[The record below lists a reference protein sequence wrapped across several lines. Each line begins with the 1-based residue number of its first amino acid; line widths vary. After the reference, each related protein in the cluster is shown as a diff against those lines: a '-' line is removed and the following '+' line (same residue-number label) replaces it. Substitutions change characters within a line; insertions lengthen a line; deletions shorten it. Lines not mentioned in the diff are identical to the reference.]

1 VIYDLVCIKVWSDLF
16 IERIDELGPN
26 QGCTSLLF
34 FFFFFFF
41 LCLVL
46 WLAQLHHID
55 EDLVVCD
62 GYVPHLKCFGNTK
75 HSKLKYSL
83 FLQAL
88 LFSKKVD

>member
-1 VIYDLVCIKVWSDLF
+1 MLPY
-16 IERIDELGPN
+16 
-26 QGCTSLLF
+26 QASLLLWYITRGGGRIFF

-46 WLAQLHHID
+46 WLAQLHHIA
-55 EDLVVCD
+55 EDLVVYD

-83 FLQAL
+83 FLQAP

>member
-1 VIYDLVCIKVWSDLF
+1 MSSALNWDVPKKTLF
-16 IERIDELGPN
+16 
-26 QGCTSLLF
+26 F

-46 WLAQLHHID
+46 WLAQLHHIA

-83 FLQAL
+83 FLQAP